1 MIKEHPI
8 VHFSDAHWQG
18 TRALPDR
25 KNASQRL
32 IRRPVAALRNWH
44 CMQFT
49 LYTTLYWSQSSASAW
64 KTSVPEA
71 IKILQGTLH
80 VNLNRWY
87 RAELISKWHKTEINF
102 WWRTWVER
110 WKMAIFSFPHTEK
123 EINIFTE
130 INHLQKFLQLFTQH
144 SWKFGIDKY
153 LWCALWHFI
162 YDMQD

>member
-1 MIKEHPI
+1 MHIDREL
-8 VHFSDAHWQG
+8 VHCLIGRMQVNVLIEACCS
-18 TRALPDR
+18 
-25 KNASQRL
+25 SQKL
-32 IRRPVAALRNWH
+32 
-44 CMQFT
+44 T
-49 LYTTLYWSQSSASAW
+49 LYAVYPAVYTTLYWSQSSASAW

-123 EINIFTE
+123 QINIFTE
-130 INHLQKFLQLFTQH
+130 INHLQKFLQLFTQQ
-144 SWKFGIDKY
+144 SWTFGIDKY

-162 YDMQD
+162 YDMQDKKKK